1 MTTNFFSCKGK
12 KMAGHMGAERVTT
25 QGLEVVRIDVERNL
39 LLIIVPHVIKDP
51 SDLKQIHEQ
60 RQAEFRE
67 FSRMLAMRKKEYAG
81 ELDYR
86 KKTGL
91 LQDINVTIDRAR
103 RDRELDE
110 QAVYESTEFDS
121 VGPPET
127 HDIEYDPYEASSDE
141 EGE

>member
-1 MTTNFFSCKGK
+1 MSRSRLPSSTMTQASAALGMVRRTS
-12 KMAGHMGAERVTT
+12 TT
-25 QGLEVVRIDVERNL
+25 VEKRNL